1 MQIQQLSLMALY
13 FVYGLSFYSM
23 GIAIAFQYRSF
34 SNFRL
39 ASSLQL
45 LAVFGVL
52 HGIAAWGSVFIPI
65 MASNF
70 NISLIWDAVIL
81 QRFLQAISL
90 FFLFLFGIKLIVDT
104 EIKNYWLYT
113 LPIIAFGSCVI
124 QLFFFIPLLSTTE
137 LPGWLLISENWIRLL
152 LAFPAGSFTA
162 FGLALQIKEA
172 RKIKDATVI
181 RNLWVATASFGLFA
195 IFSGIS
201 LSQEIAWLNKVI
213 NMQTFHQYIRLPI
226 EVFRTISAL
235 LATVSITRTLTI
247 FDLETQR
254 QIDESR
260 RWEVVYW
267 ERERFARDLHDDV
280 IQSIY
285 GVGIEL
291 QTTVSLITR
300 DQESAVYRVKS
311 TVKRL
316 NEVIKGLR
324 TYIQG
329 LEVPDNEQGLQAVLV
344 ETLDQFSE
352 QTGLHTKLT
361 FQLDWNT
368 LKQQIDGAGGWQ
380 RQIRQI
386 VREAL
391 ANVVQHAEA
400 SKAEVDLRLEGNSIV
415 LVVKDNGRGMPDENE
430 AYVDQARKHM
440 GLQNMQ
446 TRASLLG
453 GNMELSSQKGKGTK
467 LEIKIPISTKVNTSS

>member
-13 FVYGLSFYSM
+13 FIYGLSFFSM

-39 ASSLQL
+39 ATSLQL
-45 LAVFGVL
+45 LAVFGVI

-70 NISLIWDAVIL
+70 DISFAWYAVIV
-81 QRFLQAISL
+81 QRLLQAVSL
-90 FFLFLFGIKLIVDT
+90 FLLFLFGVKLIFDT
-104 EIKNYWLYT
+104 KIRSYWLFT
-113 LPIIAFGSCVI
+113 LPIISLGVCLI
-124 QLFFFIPLLSTTE
+124 QLTFFIPLLGTTE
-137 LPGWLLISENWIRLL
+137 LPHWLLISDSWIRLI
-152 LAFPAGSFTA
+152 LALPSGVFTA
-162 FGLALQIKEA
+162 YGLSLQIEEA
-172 RKIKDATVI
+172 NKIQDKRVI
-181 RNLWVATASFGLFA
+181 RNLWLATASFALFA
-195 IFSGIS
+195 LFSGTS
-201 LSQEIAWLNKVI
+201 LSQENAWLDRVI
-213 NMQTFHQYIRLPI
+213 NIHTFHQYIGLPI

-254 QIDESR
+254 QINENR
-260 RWEVVYW
+260 HWEAVYW

-300 DQESAVYRVKS
+300 DPESAVNRVKS

-316 NEVIKGLR
+316 NEVIRGLR

-329 LEVPDNEQGLQAVLV
+329 LEVPDNDQGLQALLA
-344 ETLDQFSE
+344 ETLDQVRG
-352 QTGLHTKLT
+352 QTGLVTELK
-361 FQLDWNT
+361 FELDWNVV
-368 LKQQIDGAGGWQ
+368 KQQVVGVSGWQ

-391 ANVVQHAEA
+391 NNVVQHAEA
-400 SKAEVDLRLEGNSIV
+400 TKAEVDVRLDGNSIV
-415 LVVKDNGRGMPDENE
+415 LMVKDNGRGILSHNESRDE
-430 AYVDQARKHM
+430 QARKHM
-440 GLQNMQ
+440 GLQNMR
-446 TRASLLG
+446 TRARLLG
-453 GNMELSSQKGKGTK
+453 GTMELFSQIGKGTK
-467 LEIKIPISTKVNTSS
+467 LEIKIPIS